1 MWGGTVP
8 RQSANLK
15 PDLSGYLSDSQIS
28 SVAEAGSHESH
39 EDCGVGW
46 NSTQANSK
54 PQPNIS
60 GYLSGNQISS
70 VAEAGSHESHED
82 WE

>member
-1 MWGGTVP
+1 MG
-8 RQSANLK
+8 
-15 PDLSGYLSDSQIS
+15 D
-28 SVAEAGSHESH
+28 
-39 EDCGVGW
+39 GW